1 MPDPFALSG
10 RVALQRTS
18 LPEVTLSATPDASD
32 AKAAA
37 LENLAGTRAKLD
49 VDAAVL
55 QALDVRI
62 SRLPPGPAVP
72 VTLQDLVR
80 AARRRL
86 ASERQRDVGLWVDT
100 RAKLAT
106 RLTQKLEE

>member
-10 RVALQRTS
+10 RVALQRTA

-37 LENLAGTRAKLD
+37 LDNLAGTRAKLD
-49 VDAAVL
+49 LDAVVL
-55 QALDVRI
+55 KALEVRI
-62 SRLPPGPAVP
+62 SRLPPVPAVP

-80 AARRRL
+80 AARRKL
-86 ASERQRDVGLWVDT
+86 IAERQREVGVWVDT
-100 RAKLAT
+100 RVKLAM
-106 RLTQKLEE
+106 RLVQKLEE

>member
-37 LENLAGTRAKLD
+37 LANLAGTRAKLD

-55 QALDVRI
+55 KALDVRI
-62 SRLPPGPAVP
+62 SRLPPVPAVP

-86 ASERQRDVGLWVDT
+86 ASERQRDVGIWVDT

-106 RLTQKLEE
+106 RLVQRLEE